1 MKTRK
6 NLKLILVSIL
16 TVSLL
21 GGCAATS
28 KTTTAS
34 NGSTTKAKKYTIS
47 TDATY
52 APFEYEKDGK
62 YVGIDI
68 DILAAIAKAEGFEY
82 EIKPM
87 NFKGIIPAL
96 TSNQID
102 AAIAGIS
109 ITEPRKKVLDFSDG
123 YYESGLSAV
132 VSSKN
137 TTINSLNDLNGKI
150 FAVKKGTSGS
160 AFAEAN
166 QDKYKG
172 TIKYFDDTPAMFQE
186 VINGNADVTFEDFP
200 VVAYRISIDS
210 KSGLRI
216 AGDKINKDNYGFAVK
231 KGENKEL
238 LDKFNAGLKSIK
250 ASGEYDKI
258 VAKYITK

>member
-1 MKTRK
+1 MNKK
-6 NLKLILVSIL
+6 NILQLALASIL
-16 TVSLL
+16 AVSLL
-21 GGCAATS
+21 SGCSSAPKES
-28 KTTTAS
+28 TTT
-34 NGSTTKAKKYTIS
+34 AKKYTIS

-62 YVGIDI
+62 YVGIDM
-68 DILAAIAKAEGFEY
+68 DILAAIAKSEGFEY
-82 EIKPM
+82 ELKPM

-96 TSNQID
+96 TANQID

-109 ITEPRKKVLDFSDG
+109 ITDARKKVVDFSEG

-132 VSSKN
+132 VSEKN
-137 TTINSLNDLNGKI
+137 TTIKSIADLNGKI

-160 AFAEAN
+160 TFAETN

-186 VINGNADVTFEDFP
+186 VINGNADVTFEDYP
-200 VVAYRISIDS
+200 VVAYRISMDA

-216 AGDKINKDNYGFAVK
+216 AGEKINKDNYGFAVK
-231 KGENKEL
+231 KGQNAEL
-238 LDKFNAGLKSIK
+238 LTKFNAGLKKIK
-250 ASGEYDKI
+250 ANGEYDKI
-258 VAKYITK
+258 IAKYIKK